1 MTRYEKMGK
10 REAAA
15 ALQEFLDERPRALEA
30 LTEFLSERGG
40 EAVTLDESVDSLVPL
55 WRWVKSVL
63 TEQEAGATLPESDAP
78 SWLRYGIGTEPT
90 LSPESVAIVDAVISY
105 LCRVVERGAPRA
117 RWRVGHHRI
126 KSYMWQNH
134 PVLASDGEEV
144 ALAQMV
150 PGTAR
155 GQVSGSVPSADDKL
169 ARTAAALI
177 EALNGGNEDMVAED
191 EPIVEVEDLAD
202 DELRGRELEV
212 SLREDIV
219 HEHNRVVGRMIKALK
234 QEDGITRVI
243 REDHEVLLVATTD
256 WSTDR
261 LHEWVAG
268 YLEENVR
275 D

>member
-1 MTRYEKMGK
+1 MRRYEKMGK

-15 ALQEFLDERPRALEA
+15 ALQEFLDERPQALEA

-55 WRWVKSVL
+55 WRWVKPVL

-134 PVLASDGEEV
+134 PVLASDGEEA

-155 GQVSGSVPSADDKL
+155 GQVSGHVPSADDKL

-177 EALNGGNEDMVAED
+177 EQLNGGNEDMVGED
-191 EPIVEVEDLAD
+191 EPLVEVEDLGN

-219 HEHNRVVGRMIKALK
+219 H
-234 QEDGITRVI
+234 
-243 REDHEVLLVATTD
+243 
-256 WSTDR
+256 
-261 LHEWVAG
+261 
-268 YLEENVR
+268 
-275 D
+275 